1 MMSLSLV
8 SLGAFNFNAP
18 LQLNNAIRSPSASV
32 LMSADLQPEV
42 AEPEVAAPPAPAPVI
57 LKVGNKV
64 LAGDWGFD
72 PLQLGD
78 TEKLAFYREAEV
90 KHARLAML
98 AAAGWPLAEK
108 LNGPLSSMLGVDSIL
123 QGGMAP
129 SILNGGLGGVSPI
142 YWVLVLGLATFVESK
157 TLDMQLNIGKRPEG
171 YLPGM
176 IGFDPLGMDS
186 DSMRNA
192 EILNGRIAM
201 IAITL
206 FALEE
211 AIFKTPVVKETALF
225 FQPVWTLF

>member
-1 MMSLSLV
+1 M
-8 SLGAFNFNAP
+8 
-18 LQLNNAIRSPSASV
+18 ASIAKKN
-32 LMSADLQPEV
+32 LY
-42 AEPEVAAPPAPAPVI
+42 
-57 LKVGNKV
+57 KVV
-64 LAGDWGFD
+64 
-72 PLQLGD
+72 
-78 TEKLAFYREAEV
+78 R
-90 KHARLAML
+90 R
-98 AAAGWPLAEK
+98 
-108 LNGPLSSMLGVDSIL
+108 GPLSSMLGVDSIL
-123 QGGMAP
+123 QGGRAP
-129 SILNGGLGGVSPI
+129 SILNGGLGSVSPI

-192 EILNGRIAM
+192 EILNGRVAM

-225 FQPVWTLF
+225 FQPIWTLF